1 MYNKIHKEIGDI
13 MVRHSVKNFA
23 KDYWT
28 LSEIIEY
35 SKTHKIIGPFNV
47 TDNANTVAKKLG
59 MKKDK
64 MIHEIGAPWYVIPKN
79 FDKNWNEI

>member
-1 MYNKIHKEIGDI
+1 
-13 MVRHSVKNFA
+13 MVRKSVERYS

-28 LSEIIEY
+28 LKEIIEY
-35 SKTHKIIGPFNV
+35 SKTHKIIGPFSV
-47 TDNANTVAKKLG
+47 TDNANKVAKKLG

-64 MIHEIGAPWYVIPKN
+64 QVHEIGSPWYVIPKN